1 MTYKVEYKPSNA
13 SQAWSTLGSY
23 GSENSALAAAE
34 RIADRYFMVR
44 VMADGYVVWSA

>member
-1 MTYKVEYKPSNA
+1 MFRVLYKSKNA
-13 SQAWSTLGSY
+13 ASAWSTFGSY

-44 VMADGYVVWSA
+44 VIDPEGSTIWSA